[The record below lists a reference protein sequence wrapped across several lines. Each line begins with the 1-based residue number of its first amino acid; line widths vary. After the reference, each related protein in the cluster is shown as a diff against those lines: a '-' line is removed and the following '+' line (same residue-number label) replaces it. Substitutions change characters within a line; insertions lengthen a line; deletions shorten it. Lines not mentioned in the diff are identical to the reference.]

1 VALVLQQFWQV
12 NQLQSSN
19 MPFKFVDNLDFD
31 DSDLE
36 DVEETLQTSMST
48 VPTSM
53 NIGQTQFALRTR
65 QTTESS
71 VAP

>member
-1 VALVLQQFWQV
+1 
-12 NQLQSSN
+12 